1 MKITGKKRIRKA
13 HNYLLHV
20 AEGAK
25 AYIGLTV
32 TEVIAERLKQIGF
45 ENLNPGVL
53 LVPSPRLGSVS
64 KFNSIGKFIPQRD
77 KPKETAYRQQ
87 HWEWTDWGGNSHSRT
102 VDIPYKRYP
111 RKEILPP
118 WVELQLLKKD
128 ERLVLLAGSSITK
141 GETEETAIVHRINLL
156 LEIFKQV
163 EIFQEDFKSFEIPKP
178 IKLNWDILPPGEM
191 PWEQFKSHLT
201 PVLEN
206 MSKGKKTI
214 IADRIETVSQ
224 YQPDF
229 HVIGKNGYRG
239 YIIFGFTKQ
248 NLFIFENAEYGNA
261 TYVFEGS
268 DWDHLSQL
276 TKAEIITGNLHKHR
290 FIHLD
295 GWKEQIASL
304 FPSENQ
310 IA

>member
-1 MKITGKKRIRKA
+1 MKITEKKRIRKTQ
-13 HNYLLHV
+13 NYLSHV
-20 AEGAK
+20 PEGAK
-25 AYIGLTV
+25 FYIGLTV
-32 TEVIAERLKQIGF
+32 TNEIAEHLNQIGF
-45 ENLNPGVL
+45 ENLNPGVS
-53 LVPSPRLGSVS
+53 LVPSPRLGPVS
-64 KFNSIGKFIPQRD
+64 KFNANGKFIPLRD
-77 KPKETAYRQQ
+77 KPKEVAYRQR
-87 HWEWTDWGGNSHSRT
+87 HWEWTDWSGKSHSRT

-111 RKEILPP
+111 RKEIFPP

-128 ERLVLLAGSSITK
+128 ERLILIAGSPIIK
-141 GETEETAIVHRINLL
+141 GETEESVIVHRINLL
-156 LEIFKQV
+156 LEIFKQA

-178 IKLNWDILPPGEM
+178 IRLDWDILPPGEM
-191 PWEQFKSHLT
+191 PWKQFKSHLT

-214 IADRIETVSQ
+214 ITNRIEIVSR

-248 NLFIFENAEYGNA
+248 NLYIFENAEYGNA

-268 DWDHLSQL
+268 DWNNLSQL
-276 TKAEIITGNLHKHR
+276 TKKEIISGNLHKHR
-290 FIHLD
+290 FIHLA
-295 GWKEQIASL
+295 GWEEQIDSL
-304 FPSENQ
+304 FSSDNQ